1 MATSSWGEM
10 EEKQQQ
16 KMNWVDIEENEGGED
31 TYLPPPEITE
41 DEKTGVKTVVEYRL
55 EPNGTKSKVTCKYRI
70 VTKTKK
76 VSKNVRV

>member
-16 KMNWVDIEENEGGED
+16 KMNWVDIEED

-76 VSKNVRV
+76 VYKNVRV